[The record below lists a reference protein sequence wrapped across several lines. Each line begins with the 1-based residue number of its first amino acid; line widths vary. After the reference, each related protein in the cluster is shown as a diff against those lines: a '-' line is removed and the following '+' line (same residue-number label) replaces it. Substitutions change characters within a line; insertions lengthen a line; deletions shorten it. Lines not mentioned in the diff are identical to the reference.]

1 MLRDMAHNY
10 ENAVLSLD
18 APAQRHT
25 QASSERRTISRKK
38 ARVNCFLLPPST
50 EARVWS
56 EEREEGELNEA
67 VEARPPNGRHCRA
80 VAHAIL
86 VLRSTTNVP

>member
-1 MLRDMAHNY
+1 MLREMAHNY

-38 ARVNCFLLPPST
+38 ARVNCFLPPSI
-50 EARVWS
+50 EARL
-56 EEREEGELNEA
+56 E
-67 VEARPPNGRHCRA
+67 
-80 VAHAIL
+80 
-86 VLRSTTNVP
+86 